1 MAKNNKKS
9 ESVFKGNEVMMM
21 LEQMQGGISI
31 IAEEQKSMRND
42 MDRGFKKLRS
52 DIDGEFKKLRS
63 DMDGEFKKLRSDMNE
78 GFKKVDER
86 FDSVFEFLSSIED
99 GLVDL
104 RKEINILKE
113 TKADKDYV
121 INFDKRIGILEK
133 KFKAMQAEQSNA

>member
-42 MDRGFKKLRS
+42 MDKGFKK
-52 DIDGEFKKLRS
+52 
-63 DMDGEFKKLRSDMNE
+63 MRSDMNE

-99 GLVDL
+99 KLVDL

-133 KFKAMQAEQSNA
+133 KFKAMQAEQANA